1 MPLRFHKVTGSGNDF
16 VFLDGR
22 ETALD
27 AWPAERIER
36 ICNRREGVG
45 ADGLVIL
52 EPAGE
57 SAVRMTYFN
66 ADGSR
71 AGMCGN
77 AALCSARLIQHL
89 GLAPDSGVTLLTDT
103 GPVETRCVGPG
114 WMAELRLPDFRA
126 PVDLRLSLA
135 PGERRMA
142 SVVVGVPHLVV
153 LVDDA
158 RKVDVA
164 SRGRSLRQDPR
175 FGAAGTNVNFVSR
188 TDGDGDCPWRMR
200 TYERGVE
207 GETLACGTG
216 TVAVAFSLAQWGE
229 NDLPVRIRSTGG
241 RTYSV
246 SGDLKDG
253 WGIGPWLCGEG
264 RLVFSG
270 TLEEDL

>member
-1 MPLRFHKVTGSGNDF
+1 MTIRFHKMTGSGNDF

-22 ETALD
+22 ETTPD
-27 AWPAERIER
+27 TWPAERIQR

-71 AGMCGN
+71 AAMCGN

-89 GLAPDSGVTLLTDT
+89 GLAPGNGVSLLTDS
-103 GPVETRCVGPG
+103 GPVETRWVGPG

-126 PVDLRLSLA
+126 PVELRLPLA

-164 SRGRSLRQDPR
+164 GRGCSLRHDPG
-175 FGAAGTNVNFVSR
+175 FGPAGTNVNFVSR
-188 TDGDGDCPWRMR
+188 AGGDGDCPWLMR

-229 NDLPVRIRSTGG
+229 NHLPVRIRSTGG
-241 RTYSV
+241 RAYSV
-246 SGDLKDG
+246 SGDVKDA
-253 WGIGPWLCGEG
+253 WAIGPWLCGEG

-270 TLEEDL
+270 TLEEDR